1 MIFVAKNL
9 KANSVN
15 LLMNDHAAGLP
26 SPLSFIGLADVL
38 ARELGL
44 APWSARIIPILHAV
58 HVSKGRKNPELLPTP
73 GKFSPIEIVEG
84 ITGSAEVSLIID
96 LPGFDDSTEL
106 AEALIGK
113 RIAGGPIAS
122 TSITVREVTADG
134 SAFSGLRRGY
144 AMVRP
149 DDPRR
154 QGASRGDLESLK
166 QIASTLYPAE
176 KGEGFGWIVPA
187 SVGYRLIE
195 DPDTVPARQGTRSE
209 TIPHV
214 FAEPL
219 VGIAEL
225 LSVRNTRLRNA
236 STDYLNDLFWGWVPN
251 DDLITGHSAYFIL

>member
-9 KANSVN
+9 KAYGVN
-15 LLMNDHAAGLP
+15 LLMNDYAAGLP

-44 APWSARIIPILHAV
+44 TPWSARIIPILHAV
-58 HVSKGRKNPELLPTP
+58 HVSKGRKKPEMAPKS
-73 GKFSPIEIVEG
+73 GKFAPIEIVEG

-96 LPGFDDSTEL
+96 LPGFDDETQL

-113 RIAGGPIAS
+113 RIAGGLIA
-122 TSITVREVTADG
+122 TTNITVRQVTADG

-149 DDPRR
+149 DDHRR
-154 QGASRGDLESLK
+154 QGASRGDLESLQ

-195 DPDTVPARQGTRSE
+195 DPDTVPARRGTRSE

-225 LSVRNTRLRNA
+225 ISVRNTRLRNA
-236 STDYLNDLFWGWVPN
+236 SEDYLNDLLWGWVPK